1 MKIYLPFFLTISL
14 VVPAPAI
21 SAFYQWTD
29 AKGVVHMT
37 DDARKVPKQY
47 KGIATRIEVKEP
59 PRLPKAAAPEP
70 QGAPA
75 PPAADL
81 AAPATGTGE
90 AGVPGGHDEKWWR
103 AQFGE
108 LRSELKTLQ
117 AARSQK
123 EQQLV
128 ELRRRRVIF
137 QRARDRVAINEAEA
151 QVSADDA
158 RIGDLL
164 NRIAALDLAASKA
177 GVPAEWRQ

>member
-1 MKIYLPFFLTISL
+1 MKTCLPFFLTISL
-14 VVPAPAI
+14 LIPAPAS

-37 DDARKVPKQY
+37 DDAHKVPKQY
-47 KGIATRIEVKEP
+47 KGKATRIEVKEP
-59 PRLPKAAAPEP
+59 ARLPEAAPPEP
-70 QGAPA
+70 G
-75 PPAADL
+75 PAADL
-81 AAPATGTGE
+81 AAPAAGRGE
-90 AGVPGGHDEKWWR
+90 ASVPGGHDETWWR

-123 EQQLV
+123 EQKLV
-128 ELRRRRVIF
+128 ELRRRRAIF
-137 QRARDRVAINEAEA
+137 QRSRDRAAINEAEA
-151 QVSADDA
+151 QASADDA

>member
-1 MKIYLPFFLTISL
+1 MKTYLPFFLTISL
-14 VVPAPAI
+14 LIPAPAS

-47 KGIATRIEVKEP
+47 KGKATRIEVKEP
-59 PRLPKAAAPEP
+59 ARLPEAPPEP
-70 QGAPA
+70 QG
-75 PPAADL
+75 PAADL
-81 AAPATGTGE
+81 AAPAAGRGE
-90 AGVPGGHDEKWWR
+90 ASVPGGHDEKWWR
-103 AQFGE
+103 AQFRE

-123 EQQLV
+123 EQKLV
-128 ELRRRRVIF
+128 ELRRRRAIF
-137 QRARDRVAINEAEA
+137 QRSRDRAAMNEAEA

>member
-1 MKIYLPFFLTISL
+1 MKHYLPFFLMISL
-14 VVPAPAI
+14 LIPTPAS

-47 KGIATRIEVKEP
+47 KGEATRIEVKEP
-59 PRLPKAAAPEP
+59 ARLPKVAAPEP

-75 PPAADL
+75 APAADL
-81 AAPATGTGE
+81 AAPTAGRGE
-90 AGVPGGHDEKWWR
+90 AGIPGGHDEKWWR

-108 LRSELKTLQ
+108 LRSELNTLQ
-117 AARSQK
+117 AARSQR

-128 ELRRRRVIF
+128 ELRRRRAIF

-158 RIGDLL
+158 RISDLL
-164 NRIAALDLAASKA
+164 NRIAALELAASKA
-177 GVPAEWRQ
+177 GVPVEWRQ